1 MSTEKEKR
9 DYLDVTGSWLH
20 RLRDWIDARFP
31 MTKFWNEQVAQ
42 YYAPK
47 NFNFWYFFG
56 SIALL
61 ILVNQIVTGIFLA
74 MNYKPAA
81 ADAFASVEYIM
92 RDVNWGWL
100 IRYMHSV
107 GASLFFVVIYLHM
120 FRGVMYGSYKKPRE
134 LLWIFGML
142 IYVALMA
149 EAFMGYLLPWGQMSY
164 WGANVIISLFGA
176 IPGIGSGL
184 EQWVRGDFYI
194 SDITLNRFFA
204 LHVVAVPLVLLG
216 LVVFHLIALHEV
228 GSNNPDG
235 VEIKKHKG
243 ADGIPLDGIP
253 FHPYYTVK
261 DICGVIIFIAI
272 FSAII
277 FFSPGLHGLF
287 LEPANFEPANA
298 LKTPPDIHPLWYF
311 GSYYAILRSIP
322 SKGLGALALLLSIV
336 ILFVLPWID
345 RNPVKSIRYRG
356 QLYRV
361 LLMFFAL
368 TFVVL
373 GYIGMQ
379 PATAF
384 WAEIGQRISELYF
397 LFFVISWIYSK
408 PRSRTF
414 MVAAFAIVMLI
425 ITGLDAISWVS
436 SAATLK
442 MYSWLIPLV
451 YSLIFLLLPA
461 FSPKLVES
469 KRVPERVAMK

>member
-1 MSTEKEKR
+1 MSAEKEKR
-9 DYLDVTGSWLH
+9 DYLDVTGGWLH

-81 ADAFASVEYIM
+81 TAAFASVEYIM

-107 GASLFFVVIYLHM
+107 GASLFFVVVYLHM

-149 EAFMGYLLPWGQMSY
+149 EAFMGYLLPWGQMSF

-176 IPGIGSGL
+176 IPGIGAGL
-184 EQWVRGDFYI
+184 EQWIRGDFYI

-216 LVVFHLIALHEV
+216 LVLFHLIALHEV

-235 VEIKKHKG
+235 IEIKKHKD

-253 FHPYYTVK
+253 FHPYYTMK
-261 DICGVIIFIAI
+261 DICGVIVFIAI

-287 LEPANFEPANA
+287 LEPSNFEPANA

-311 GSYYAILRSIP
+311 GPYYAILRSIP
-322 SKGLGALALLLSIV
+322 DKGLGALALLVSIV

-356 QLYRV
+356 PLYRV
-361 LLMFFAL
+361 VLILFAI
-368 TFVVL
+368 TFIVL

-397 LFFVISWIYSK
+397 LFFVISWVYSR
-408 PRSRTF
+408 PRSRVF
-414 MVAAFAIVMLI
+414 LVVIFIVVMTI
-425 ITGLDAISWVS
+425 ITFLDAISWVS
-436 SAATLK
+436 SGATLK
-442 MYSWLIPLV
+442 MVSWLIPMV
-451 YSLIFLLLPA
+451 YCIIFLLLPA
-461 FSPKLVES
+461 LAGKLVEP
-469 KRVPERVAMK
+469 KPVPERVTVK

>member
-1 MSTEKEKR
+1 MSTEQEKR
-9 DYLDVTGSWLH
+9 DYIDVTGGWLH
-20 RLRDWIDARFP
+20 KLRDWIDARFP

-81 ADAFASVEYIM
+81 DAAFASVEYIM

-107 GASLFFVVIYLHM
+107 GASMFFIVIYLHM

-142 IYVALMA
+142 IYLALMA

-176 IPGIGSGL
+176 IPGIGAGL
-184 EQWVRGDFYI
+184 EQWIRGDFGI

-243 ADGIPLDGIP
+243 KDGNPLDGIP
-253 FHPYYTVK
+253 FHPYYTIK
-261 DICGVIIFIAI
+261 DICGVILFLAI

-287 LEPANFEPANA
+287 LEPSNFDPANA
-298 LKTPPDIHPLWYF
+298 AKTPPDIHPLWYF
-311 GSYYAILRSIP
+311 GPYYAILRSIP

-345 RNPVKSIRYRG
+345 RNPVKSVRYRG
-356 QLYRV
+356 TLYPW
-361 LLMFFAL
+361 LLIVFAL
-368 TFVVL
+368 TFGVL

-379 PATAF
+379 PATPF

-397 LFFVISWIYSK
+397 LFFVVSWLYSK
-408 PRSRTF
+408 PRSGMF
-414 MVAAFAIVMLI
+414 MFMSFAAVILI
-425 ITGLDAISWVS
+425 ILGMDILTYVPSVAKVKIFSGA
-436 SAATLK
+436 
-442 MYSWLIPLV
+442 IPLV

-461 FSPKLVES
+461 ILPKLVEP
-469 KRVPERVAMK
+469 KPVPERVTSK